1 MEQKKLRN
9 LVLLALFIALIFLL
23 GQTPLGLIPLGWCNV
38 TLLVIPVAV
47 GTLYMGLKNGLIL
60 GLAFGATSFLSAL
73 MRPSVLVATL
83 YYPGGGANWVR

>member
-73 MRPSVLVATL
+73 LRPSASTQRILLRSSTI
-83 YYPGGGANWVR
+83 